1 MEKIKLKFVYE
12 HKWIDHPLDV
22 NLFIDD
28 RLIFSGIGKADE
40 LITIDKKIAIES
52 GKHML
57 KLQIK
62 GKNQMNTK
70 VNSLNEVIS
79 DSVITIKECS
89 MDDINLESMITLNGE
104 FHHDQGDSLPKIKEL
119 GHNGT
124 WELPFSVPLYNWLLE
139 ELF

>member
-40 LITIDKKIAIES
+40 LITINKKIAIES

-62 GKNQMNTK
+62 GKNQMNTTPT
-70 VNSLNEVIS
+70 NSN
-79 DSVITIKECS
+79 
-89 MDDINLESMITLNGE
+89 
-104 FHHDQGDSLPKIKEL
+104 P
-119 GHNGT
+119 
-124 WELPFSVPLYNWLLE
+124 
-139 ELF
+139 

>member
-1 MEKIKLKFVYE
+1 
-12 HKWIDHPLDV
+12 
-22 NLFIDD
+22 
-28 RLIFSGIGKADE
+28 
-40 LITIDKKIAIES
+40 
-52 GKHML
+52 
-57 KLQIK
+57 
-62 GKNQMNTK
+62 MNTK

-89 MDDINLESMITLNGE
+89 MDDINLESMITLNGV